1 MLDFLL
7 CTFLTIL
14 LSVMLLFYYTVVH
27 AQDTVRRR
35 NQANE
40 LTEAQSKVRYLKT
53 ELVRRENQANKL
65 TEAQSKVR
73 SLESELARK
82 DKEMD
87 ELKKELLRTDNKR
100 RKDLEISLS
109 ASGSPD
115 IPDYASSP
123 SSPDIKVTDT
133 EGPYDK
139 SPYSKADIK
148 NNLEEIAAARRRSSL
163 MSHGSSRRSSN
174 ASVQVLSKVMFTG
187 RGSLQ
192 EAKLA
197 KQMLVGIDDDLWES
211 EKRSSSRRGSLSA
224 DQMSLMSVDTELVTL
239 MPPEA
244 DNDRRVSWPRVRVTR
259 RRHSTFPPEN
269 LNNILEN

>member
-35 NQANE
+35 NLANE
-40 LTEAQSKVRYLKT
+40 LTEAQSKIRNL
-53 ELVRRENQANKL
+53 ESDLVRKSKEV
-65 TEAQSKVR
+65 QSKVR
-73 SLESELARK
+73 NLESELDRK
-82 DKEMD
+82 KKEMD
-87 ELKKELLRTDNKR
+87 ELRKELERTDNKS

-123 SSPDIKVTDT
+123 SSPDIMVTDT
-133 EGPYDK
+133 GSMYDK
-139 SPYSKADIK
+139 SPYSDADIK
-148 NNLEEIAAARRRSSL
+148 INQEEVAAGRRRSSL

-197 KQMLVGIDDDLWES
+197 KQMLVRIDDDLWES
-211 EKRSSSRRGSLSA
+211 EKSPSSRRGSLSA

-244 DNDRRVSWPRVRVTR
+244 ENDRRVSWPRVRVTR